1 MRMRA
6 KNFLT
11 AVLHAAITIA
21 GLGALLMPTPVA
33 AQTACPPTI
42 NSCGCA
48 ITAPGNYKIGLNIN
62 ASQGLTPSGS
72 CIEIASSFVILDGGK
87 KSITGAGGN
96 SPTGVGI
103 WVRRG
108 VHTSFLEGRGSLVS
122 GWDVGLLINGSNLVV
137 DNFAANLNGTAGV
150 KLNKTQS
157 IEL

>member
-48 ITAPGNYKIGLNIN
+48 ITAAGNYKIGLNIN
-62 ASQGLTPSGS
+62 ASQGLTSVGA
-72 CIEIASSFVILDGGK
+72 CVEIDTSFVILDGGK
-87 KSITGAGGN
+87 KSITVAGGN
-96 SPTGVGI
+96 SRAGIGILVRHGV
-103 WVRRG
+103 R
-108 VHTSFLEGRGSLVS
+108 TSFIEGRGSPGS
-122 GWDVGLLINGSNLVV
+122 GWGKGLLIEGSNLVV
-137 DNFAANLNGTAGV
+137 DKFAANLHATAR
-150 KLNKTQS
+150 
-157 IEL
+157 